1 MSNLSQGFCSITVTI
16 FFFFL
21 TVTIFSRFP
30 AKFGTLKNTKL
41 MLLTLMSGSRGHTS
55 YVVRDV
61 PSIPIAQ
68 RISCIECVD
77 YLIIL
82 SAERV

>member
-1 MSNLSQGFCSITVTI
+1 M
-16 FFFFL
+16 
-21 TVTIFSRFP
+21 TIFSRFP

-41 MLLTLMSGSRGHTS
+41 ILLTWMSGLLGHTS

-82 SAERV
+82 SGEQV